1 MEGTRMADRIL
12 IVEDQ
17 QSMRE
22 FLEIMLS
29 NEGYT
34 VRTAAT
40 GEEGFEIFRKEQQDL
55 VLTDVRMPGMSGLDL
70 IREIRSVDPSA
81 FIIAITAYACADD
94 AIRALREGAYDYIS
108 KPFQIDDLRAVLRNA
123 LEARR
128 LRQENL
134 ESLESG
140 EESHR
145 FGEIIGKSSEI
156 VEVFDMISRI
166 APSKASV
173 LIIGESG
180 TGKELVAK
188 AIHRESPR
196 ARRPFVTVNCT
207 AIPETLLE
215 SEMFGHVKGSFTG
228 AVVNKPG
235 LVEAAHTGTLFLDEV
250 GEIPLSIQAKLLRF
264 LQEREFR
271 RVGGNEYKK
280 VDVRVIAATNKKLEK
295 EMETGLFREDLYYR
309 LNVIRISLPPLRERE
324 DDIPLLVDHF
334 LAKFALEQG
343 KQIEKVSS
351 LAARV
356 LSNYDY
362 PGNVRELEN
371 LIERCVTLERSD
383 QLTAENLPPKLV
395 EQPPPA
401 SAPGEMDIPPDGIDL
416 NRVTE
421 EVERQLVSR
430 ALALTGGNR
439 SRASRLLGIS
449 LRSLRYRLVKLGM
462 DSDENPR

>member
-1 MEGTRMADRIL
+1 MAERLL

-29 NEGYT
+29 NEGYM

-40 GEEGFEIFRKEQQDL
+40 GEEGFEIFRKEPQDL

-145 FGEIIGKSSEI
+145 FGEIIGKSPEI

-196 ARRPFVTVNCT
+196 A
-207 AIPETLLE
+207 AQTLCDRQL
-215 SEMFGHVKGSFTG
+215 HRDT
-228 AVVNKPG
+228 
-235 LVEAAHTGTLFLDEV
+235 
-250 GEIPLSIQAKLLRF
+250 R
-264 LQEREFR
+264 
-271 RVGGNEYKK
+271 
-280 VDVRVIAATNKKLEK
+280 
-295 EMETGLFREDLYYR
+295 DLA
-309 LNVIRISLPPLRERE
+309 RI
-324 DDIPLLVDHF
+324 
-334 LAKFALEQG
+334 
-343 KQIEKVSS
+343 
-351 LAARV
+351 
-356 LSNYDY
+356 
-362 PGNVRELEN
+362 GNVRT
-371 LIERCVTLERSD
+371 R
-383 QLTAENLPPKLV
+383 
-395 EQPPPA
+395 
-401 SAPGEMDIPPDGIDL
+401 
-416 NRVTE
+416 
-421 EVERQLVSR
+421 
-430 ALALTGGNR
+430 
-439 SRASRLLGIS
+439 
-449 LRSLRYRLVKLGM
+449 
-462 DSDENPR
+462 

>member
-1 MEGTRMADRIL
+1 
-12 IVEDQ
+12 
-17 QSMRE
+17 
-22 FLEIMLS
+22 
-29 NEGYT
+29 
-34 VRTAAT
+34 
-40 GEEGFEIFRKEQQDL
+40 
-55 VLTDVRMPGMSGLDL
+55 
-70 IREIRSVDPSA
+70 
-81 FIIAITAYACADD
+81 
-94 AIRALREGAYDYIS
+94 LREGAYDYIS

-134 ESLESG
+134 ESREAG
-140 EESHR
+140 EEGYR
-145 FGEIIGKSSEI
+145 FGEIIGKSPEM

-173 LIIGESG
+173 LILGESG

-264 LQEREFR
+264 LQEREIR

-280 VDVRVIAATNKKLEK
+280 VDVRVIAATNRKLEK
-295 EMETGLFREDLYYR
+295 EMEAGRFREDLYYR

-324 DDIPLLVDHF
+324 DDVPLLIDHF
-334 LAKFALEQG
+334 LAKFAREQG
-343 KQIEKVSS
+343 KPIEKVSS

-371 LIERCVTLERSD
+371 IIERCVTLERSD

-462 DSDENPR
+462 DSDDNSR

>member
-1 MEGTRMADRIL
+1 MADRIL

>member
-334 LAKFALEQG
+334 LAKFAREQG